1 MNNTKK
7 LDYCPEWFDLEDYK
21 GLSKIDRLKWKW
33 LVDMKSFFFDVLNN
47 EDLQALAFNKEE
59 QSLRLEIAV
68 FSTKSVIHRE
78 IHLEPE
84 PIKNVRELKEEIKAF
99 YGNDEEGNRYME
111 DLQDIQYQ
119 INTDYSDEVIIAAIK
134 EELVKIRS
142 RQRNNSGKRYSDSYI
157 QNLVNDN
164 VIPYIDLMLWQK
176 ITKNYLTDTQIA
188 NLILPNEYNI
198 DRVNK
203 VRKTVKV
210 KADELLSTRG
220 RKFI

>member
-1 MNNTKK
+1 MEMASR
-7 LDYCPEWFDLEDYK
+7 YE
-21 GLSKIDRLKWKW
+21 I
-33 LVDMKSFFFDVLNN
+33 VFFDVLNN
-47 EDLQALAFNKEE
+47 EDLQALAFNTEE
-59 QSLRLEIAV
+59 QSLKLEIAV

-134 EELVKIRS
+134 KELVKIRS
-142 RQRNNSGKRYSDSYI
+142 QQRNNSGKRYSDSYI

>member
-1 MNNTKK
+1 MASR
-7 LDYCPEWFDLEDYK
+7 YE
-21 GLSKIDRLKWKW
+21 I
-33 LVDMKSFFFDVLNN
+33 VFFDVLNN
-47 EDLQALAFNKEE
+47 EDLQALAFNTEE
-59 QSLRLEIAV
+59 QSLKLEIAV

-134 EELVKIRS
+134 KELVKIRS
-142 RQRNNSGKRYSDSYI
+142 QQRNNSGKRYSDSYI

>member
-1 MNNTKK
+1 MEMASR
-7 LDYCPEWFDLEDYK
+7 YE
-21 GLSKIDRLKWKW
+21 I
-33 LVDMKSFFFDVLNN
+33 VFFDVLNN

-134 EELVKIRS
+134 KELVKIRS
-142 RQRNNSGKRYSDSYI
+142 QQRNNSGKRYSDSYI